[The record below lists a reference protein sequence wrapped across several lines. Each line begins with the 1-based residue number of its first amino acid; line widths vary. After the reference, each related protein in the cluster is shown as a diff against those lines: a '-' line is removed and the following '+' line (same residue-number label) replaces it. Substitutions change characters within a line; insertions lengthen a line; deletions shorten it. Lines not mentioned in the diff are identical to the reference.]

1 MSKQICIKTNLYKLI
16 FKSRITTHYTERQH
30 STFLILE
37 KLFEIVIKNYGNK
50 LSIYMH
56 HHHTEERRNRT
67 VADQNSEYSEYFTQE
82 SFDDVPFI
90 RFLEKLWTAPPARL
104 FRTNL

>member
-1 MSKQICIKTNLYKLI
+1 M
-16 FKSRITTHYTERQH
+16 TTHYTERQH

-56 HHHTEERRNRT
+56 HHHTEEPRNRT
-67 VADQNSEYSEYFTQE
+67 VADQNSEYFTQA

-90 RFLEKLWTAPPARL
+90 RFLAKLWTAPPARL